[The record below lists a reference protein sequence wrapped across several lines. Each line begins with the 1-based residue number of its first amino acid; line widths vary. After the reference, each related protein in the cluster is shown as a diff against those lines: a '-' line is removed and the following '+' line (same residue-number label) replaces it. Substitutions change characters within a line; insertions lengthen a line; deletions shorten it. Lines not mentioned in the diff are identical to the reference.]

1 MNQYLQAARF
11 AMQAAMDASLPKGE
25 REQWF
30 ETARQIK
37 GEQLK
42 RDKEARK

>member
-11 AMQAAMDASLPKGE
+11 AAQMAMDASLPKGE

-30 ETARQIK
+30 ETAK
-37 GEQLK
+37 ELYS
-42 RDKEARK
+42 EARK

>member
-11 AMQAAMDASLPKGE
+11 AMRAAMDASLPKGE

-30 ETARQIK
+30 ETA
-37 GEQLK
+37 
-42 RDKEARK
+42 KELYAEAQSEK